1 MTKFYMSDGEII
13 TDFRQAKDQTAQIG
27 ILADQNC
34 VSKAEMREKLQ
45 ELGLLPGGPTPKP
58 EQKPEP
64 KPEPAPILPA
74 PHKQPPARPPMDEL
88 RAMELFR
95 EGLDDLQIAEA
106 LGETKN
112 RVVEWRYRMHLLRP
126 RGGASEKQK
135 KQRAEGLYGKNPP
148 KEVFQP
154 KKKAAIEL
162 LLGKQKKYGRLD
174 TERAR
179 ELYDQGLG
187 DQRIGDALDV
197 AKETVASWRKK
208 NGLLSQPERA
218 KALLRDIREG
228 ETMKKDSIMAAVE
241 IRPEEVNQAELPKET
256 AEEAPIG
263 NETLTVRGL
272 CAIAQRLLDFGL
284 GEARVSIGG
293 KPIEDFRRVT
303 VQLGGAVQIDLS

>member
-13 TDFRQAKDQTAQIG
+13 TDFRQAKDQMAQIE

-45 ELGLLPGGPTPKP
+45 ELGLLPGEPPPKP

-95 EGLDDLQIAEA
+95 EGLDDLQIAET

-112 RVVEWRYRMHLLRP
+112 RVIEWRYRMHLLRP

-135 KQRAEGLYGKNPP
+135 QQRAEGLYGKNQP
-148 KEVFQP
+148 KEEFRP
-154 KKKAAIEL
+154 KKKSTVEL
-162 LLGKQKKYGRLD
+162 LLGKQKKNGRLD
-174 TERAR
+174 TARAR

-187 DQRIGDALDV
+187 DQRIGNMLDV

-208 NGLLSQPERA
+208 NGLPSQPERA
-218 KALLRDIREG
+218 RARLME
-228 ETMKKDSIMAAVE
+228 EVEAMKKDSIMAAVE
-241 IRPEEVNQAELPKET
+241 IRPEEVNQTELPTEP
-256 AEEAPIG
+256 AEETPSG

-293 KPIEDFRRVT
+293 KPIEDFQRVT

>member
-13 TDFRQAKDQTAQIG
+13 TDFRQAKDQMAQIE

-45 ELGLLPGGPTPKP
+45 ELGLLPGEPPPKP

-112 RVVEWRYRMHLLRP
+112 RVIEWRYRMHLLRP

-135 KQRAEGLYGKNPP
+135 KQRAEHLYGKN
-148 KEVFQP
+148 QP
-154 KKKAAIEL
+154 KKEFRPKKKSAVEL
-162 LLGKQKKYGRLD
+162 LLGKQKMYGRLD
-174 TERAR
+174 KERAR

-187 DQRIGDALDV
+187 DQRIGNELDV

-208 NGLLSQPERA
+208 TGLPSQPERT
-218 KALLRDIREG
+218 KARLREL
-228 ETMKKDSIMAAVE
+228 EEVEAMKKDSIMAAVE
-241 IRPEEVNQAELPKET
+241 IRPEEVDQTELPTET
-256 AEEAPIG
+256 AEETPDS

-293 KPIEDFRRVT
+293 KPIEDFQRVT